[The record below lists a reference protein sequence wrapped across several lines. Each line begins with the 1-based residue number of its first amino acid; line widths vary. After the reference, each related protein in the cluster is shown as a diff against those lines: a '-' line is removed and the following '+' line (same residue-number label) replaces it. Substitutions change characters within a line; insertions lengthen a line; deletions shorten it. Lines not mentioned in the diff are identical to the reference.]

1 MTARLNLSADADF
14 DEREFE
20 RQFLVNPAT
29 A

>member
-1 MTARLNLSADADF
+1 MTARLNLCADADF

-20 RQFLVNPAT
+20 GQFLVNRAM